1 MNHLHLLI
9 PDLFLPQDAAA
20 HACAGLR
27 LPALEKLLARGEQ
40 TALPATTLEDFFCER
55 FGVDAVAPVRAAA
68 DGLDVASG
76 FWLCADPV
84 HLQVQPSQVVLLP
97 EVGCTAE
104 EAAALC
110 DTLNKYFAGDG
121 LSFFAPQPQRWYVR
135 CADSSDVALTPLRAA
150 AWRDVRLMQAQG
162 AEATRWRC
170 VGNEIQML
178 LHGHAVN
185 LAREAQGLP
194 IINSVWLW
202 GNGSAGVLRSGFDAV
217 GGDDELSLAFGRAAG
232 ASVFVGASL
241 LANFASK
248 LAPTKNKNA
257 LWVCAA
263 PAAAWQRGD
272 LYVWREAVQA
282 LEREVAQPLL
292 HALRSGRLKSL
303 TLDVLMESS
312 TQRFELGRG
321 GVWQVWRSRR
331 PLAHFAV

>member
-40 TALPATTLEDFFCER
+40 SASPVTALENFLCGR
-55 FGVDAVAPVRAAA
+55 FGVNAVAPVRAAS
-68 DGLDVASG
+68 DGLNVDSG

-110 DTLNKYFAGDG
+110 VTLNDYFAGDG
-121 LSFFAPQPQRWYVR
+121 LRFFAPHPQRWYVR
-135 CADSSDVALTPLRAA
+135 CADSSDVTLTPLRAV

-162 AEATRWRC
+162 AESTRWRC
-170 VGNEIQML
+170 VGNEVQML

-185 LAREAQGLP
+185 QAREAQGLP
-194 IINSVWLW
+194 VINSVWLW
-202 GNGSAGVLRSGFDAV
+202 GAGSAGVLRSGFDAV

-232 ASVFVGASL
+232 IVSATSVQAL
-241 LANFASK
+241 LNCEAA
-248 LAPTKNKNA
+248 NA

-272 LYVWREAVQA
+272 LYVWREAVLA

-292 HALRSGRLKSL
+292 RALQSRRLQSL
-303 TLDVLMESS
+303 TLDVLSEAS
-312 TQRFELGRG
+312 TQRFELSRG
-321 GVWQVWRSRR
+321 GVWKVWRSRR